1 MGTGQTVT
9 IMTKRKARYKSYLLR
24 LWQESDNG
32 RWRARLQAVED
43 ESIVLHFADIEA
55 LICYLLRLEKGGP
68 M

>member
-1 MGTGQTVT
+1 METTDTVT
-9 IMTKRKARYKSYLLR
+9 IMAKRTTRYKSYLLR
-24 LWQESDNG
+24 LWQEGDDG
-32 RWRARLQAVED
+32 RWRVRLQAVED